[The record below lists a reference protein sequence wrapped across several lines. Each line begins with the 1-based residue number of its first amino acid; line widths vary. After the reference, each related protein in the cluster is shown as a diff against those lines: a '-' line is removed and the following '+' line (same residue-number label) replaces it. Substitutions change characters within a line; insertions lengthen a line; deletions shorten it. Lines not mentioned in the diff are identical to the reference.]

1 MASRSFRGRRI
12 IDDSSSD
19 SNGNGGSSDDEFP
32 DLKNLQNP
40 KSLKTATA
48 KNVGKPIAQTEQTPA
63 KSVRRRKLGVIND
76 NPLLRPFGNTSS
88 ATPFK
93 KNEAPVKKKS
103 TTPQRIELR
112 TRKTRPVITSLE
124 IDDSSEAESIQEET
138 IIEDFSGSDFDASQT
153 SDEDGDDDDSTF
165 GDVPQRSPS
174 KRKGLSNGVEGGSM
188 HRERKRSPS
197 PSAQLLA
204 EAMEAET
211 RDDIRKSKGRS
222 RACIDTETF
231 KKEAEETRGASTDD
245 LGDRLLKLKVLVSSP
260 RKLSTGLQY

>member
-19 SNGNGGSSDDEFP
+19 SDGNSNSDDEFP
-32 DLKNLQNP
+32 DLKDLSKIQT
-40 KSLKTATA
+40 LKIATA
-48 KNVGKPIAQTEQTPA
+48 KNVGKQMIPQAEQTPS
-63 KSVRRRKLGVIND
+63 KSVRRRKLGVIAD

-88 ATPFK
+88 STPVK

-124 IDDSSEAESIQEET
+124 VDDSSEAESIQEES

-153 SDEDGDDDDSTF
+153 SDEEHDDDSTF
-165 GDVPQRSPS
+165 GEVPQRFPS
-174 KRKGLSNGVEGGSM
+174 KRKGLSNGVEGGSR
-188 HRERKRSPS
+188 HREGQRSPS
-197 PSAQLLA
+197 PSDQLLA

-211 RDDIRKSKGRS
+211 RHDLRKSQGS
-222 RACIDTETF
+222 SQGCTENEDSQ
-231 KKEAEETRGASTDD
+231 KKTTDEI
-245 LGDRLLKLKVLVSSP
+245 GIRLLKLQV
-260 RKLSTGLQY
+260 

>member
-19 SNGNGGSSDDEFP
+19 SDDGNSSSGDDEFP
-32 DLKNLQNP
+32 DLKDLSKLKP
-40 KSLKTATA
+40 LKTATA
-48 KNVGKPIAQTEQTPA
+48 KNVGKPMTQTEQTPA

-76 NPLLRPFGNTSS
+76 NPLLRPFGNISS
-88 ATPFK
+88 ATPVR

-124 IDDSSEAESIQEET
+124 VDDSSEAESIQEET
-138 IIEDFSGSDFDASQT
+138 IIEDFSGSDFDASQS
-153 SDEDGDDDDSTF
+153 SDEDEDDDDSTF
-165 GDVPQRSPS
+165 GEVPQRSPS
-174 KRKGLSNGVEGGSM
+174 KRKGLSNGAEGVSR

-211 RDDIRKSKGRS
+211 RDDIRKSKSSS
-222 RACIDTETF
+222 RACMDTNELF
-231 KKEAEETRGASTDD
+231 EKKPGETRSSPTDD
-245 LGDRLLKLKVLVSSP
+245 LGDRLLKLKV
-260 RKLSTGLQY
+260 